1 MKGSKG
7 VHGTSERP
15 CLVFILPARDEAPVG
30 GYKVIY
36 RYADLFARDGC
47 EVHLV
52 YPHVKPE
59 LLAGVRNPFL
69 RLKMRLGFL
78 YRARIR
84 RQFRL
89 GSWYEFKEPVHRDY
103 LFTVSPYLPFRYA
116 RSALFIATAVE
127 TAYWVSAM
135 HGVAGSRGYYFIQD
149 FENWKHT
156 DGYVLD
162 SYRMPLRKAVIAS
175 WLKDKVAEAG
185 EDAAL
190 VPDAVDPAEFSL
202 TQDIASRNP
211 FEVAL
216 LYHTDER
223 KRTDD
228 ILAALAKVK
237 EACPQ
242 LHATAFG
249 VEPRPE
255 GLPDWYS
262 YVQRP
267 DGETHRRIYNQAA
280 VFVAASRAEGW
291 GLTVCEAMLCGCA
304 VACTDA
310 GGFREFCTD
319 GKTALMSPVL
329 DADALAANVQ
339 RLVEDDELRIRL
351 AAAGNRAIQNFTWER
366 SFATMKAF
374 LGIPDC
380 AGEIC

>member
-1 MKGSKG
+1 MKGSKV
-7 VHGTSERP
+7 VHRTSERQ

-30 GYKVIY
+30 GYKVVY
-36 RYADLFARDGC
+36 RYADLFALEGC

-59 LLAGVRNPFL
+59 FLAGVRNPL
-69 RLKMRLGFL
+69 LHLKMRLGFL
-78 YRARIR
+78 YRHCIR
-84 RQFRL
+84 KQFRL
-89 GSWYEFKEPVHRDY
+89 GDWFAFQGKVHRDY
-103 LFTVSPYLPFRYA
+103 FFTVGPYLPFRYA
-116 RSALFIATAVE
+116 RSARFIATAVE

-162 SYRMPLRKAVIAS
+162 SYRMPLKKAVIAS

-185 EDAAL
+185 EDAEL

-291 GLTVCEAMLCGCA
+291 GLTVCEAMQCGCA
-304 VACTDA
+304 IACTDA

-319 GKTALMSPVL
+319 GETALMSPPL
-329 DADALAANVQ
+329 DVEALAENVR
-339 RLVEDDELRIRL
+339 RLVEDDEFRIRL

-374 LGIPDC
+374 LGIQD
-380 AGEIC
+380 

>member
-1 MKGSKG
+1 MKGSKVLQRPAG
-7 VHGTSERP
+7 RP

-30 GYKVIY
+30 GYKVVY
-36 RYADLFARDGC
+36 RYADLFALDGY

-59 LLAGVRNPFL
+59 LLAGVRNPLL

-78 YRARIR
+78 YRRYIR
-84 RQFRL
+84 KQFRL
-89 GSWYEFKEPVHRDY
+89 GDWFAFKGKVHRDY
-103 LFTVSPYLPFRYA
+103 LFTVGPFLPFRY
-116 RSALFIATAVE
+116 RPSAKFIATAVE
-127 TAYWVSAM
+127 TSYWISAL
-135 HGVAGSRGYYFIQD
+135 HGVAGHRGYYFIQD
-149 FENWKHT
+149 FENWKHA

-162 SYRMPLRKAVIAS
+162 SYRMPLKKAVISS
-175 WLKDKVAEAG
+175 WLKDKVAEVG
-185 EDAAL
+185 EEAVL
-190 VPDAVDPAEFSL
+190 VPDAVDSSEFSL
-202 TQDIASRNP
+202 TQDIGSRNP

-237 EACPQ
+237 ESCPQ

-304 VACTDA
+304 IACTDA

-319 GKTALMSPVL
+319 GETALMSPPLAV
-329 DADALAANVQ
+329 DALAENVQ

-351 AAAGNRAIQNFTWER
+351 ATAGNRAIQNFTWER

-374 LGIPDC
+374 L
-380 AGEIC
+380 EISPELE